1 MYIKRDALNNIVAIS
16 HLPEAGMMPASL
28 EDMDQVQNYLQQFA
42 SESKFQFQQSDLAMA
57 RVLEDVVNLLVEQ
70 GTIRFTDLPS
80 AAQQKLLARR
90 EMRGKHVSVDLI
102 DDNDYLNI

>member
-16 HLPEAGMMPASL
+16 HLPEAGMMPATL
-28 EDMDQVQNYLQQFA
+28 EDMDQVQSYLQQFA

>member
-1 MYIKRDALNNIVAIS
+1 MYIKRDSLNNIVAVS
-16 HLPEAGMMPASL
+16 HLPEAGMLPATL
-28 EDMDQVQNYLQQFA
+28 EDMDQVQAYLQQFA
-42 SESKFQFQQSDLAMA
+42 NESKFQFQQSDLAMA

-70 GTIRFTDLPS
+70 GTIRFTDLPP